1 MLTSA
6 ARRRPEARVPRPRGA
21 PPRWSLRYLPEIDGL
36 RGVAIALVIVYHL
49 WFRRVSGGVDVFLFL
64 SGFLITGS
72 LLRAVEQHGRIRF
85 ASFYARIVRRIF
97 PPALTVL
104 LGVAV
109 ATLVWLPQTRW
120 RDTLADITASALYVV
135 NWHLAGNSVDYLATR
150 DSASPVQHY
159 WSLAIQGQFYL
170 IWPLLMTAAALLATR
185 LAARPRAAIAV
196 LVGAVFVLSLGYSV
210 YRTPLLQ
217 AFTYFDTFARL
228 WEFALGGLLLL
239 TLPYLRLP
247 RAAAAA
253 LGWSGLAALVICGAV
268 FSGGDE
274 FPGWAA
280 LWPTLAAALIIA
292 AAAGTDGAAASGA
305 GGVPGISRLLRSW
318 PLARLGNLSYALYL
332 WHWPVLICYL
342 SVTDRIAASLRGGL
356 LVVAISVALAVV
368 TRWLVELRLP
378 RTGLGQRSNSGGFA
392 LAAAGV
398 AAVLVTTGAW
408 HGYLSAR
415 QPPPHDPRSY
425 PGAAHLAEPRDL
437 PDVPYLPE
445 SWNAKQDRAVIY
457 DADHEGCH
465 QDMRGSKV
473 LWCAFGRADAD
484 RTIALVGGSHSAHWL
499 PALLELT
506 EPYRWRIV
514 SITKASCRFQ
524 PLSHRDRDNRI
535 GQSCAEWNEGVIAEL
550 ERLRPDAVMTTSTT
564 GQGGRDY
571 TPEGYI
577 TQWRRLD
584 GLGITVLAVR
594 DTPWHTSGVPD
605 CVERRG
611 PAAPGCVLDRREHG
625 LVGPAVVERRTD
637 VPGNVRFLDMTDYVC
652 APERC
657 APVVGNILV
666 YSDAHHLTA
675 TYARTMAPYLA
686 DEIVAATGWPTGG

>member
-6 ARRRPEARVPRPRGA
+6 AGRAPEARATRPGGTPA
-21 PPRWSLRYLPEIDGL
+21 RWSLRHIPEIDGL

-64 SGFLITGS
+64 SGFLITAS

-97 PPALTVL
+97 PPALVVL
-104 LGVAV
+104 LGVV
-109 ATLVWLPQTRW
+109 AATVLWLPQTRW
-120 RDTLADITASALYVV
+120 RDTLADIATSALYVV
-135 NWHLAGNSVDYLATR
+135 NWHLASNSVDYLAAR

-170 IWPLLMTAAALLATR
+170 IWPLLVTAAALLATR
-185 LAARPRAAIAV
+185 VAARPRAVLAV

-210 YRTPLLQ
+210 HRTPIVQ

-239 TLPYLRLP
+239 ALPYLRLP
-247 RAAAAA
+247 RAAAAV
-253 LGWSGLAALVICGAV
+253 LGWSGLAALVVCGAV
-268 FSGGDE
+268 FSRGDE

-292 AAAGTDGAAASGA
+292 ATAQTGAATGPGA
-305 GGVPGISRLLRSW
+305 PGIGRLLRSR
-318 PLARLGNLSYALYL
+318 PLARLGDLSYTLYL

-342 SVTDRIAASLRGGL
+342 SVTDRTAASLRGGL
-356 LVVAISVALAVV
+356 LVIAISVPLAVV
-368 TRWLVELRLP
+368 TRWLVEIRLP
-378 RTGLGQRSNSGGFA
+378 RTGLGQRSDVGGFA
-392 LAAAGV
+392 LAAAAV
-398 AAVLVTTGAW
+398 AVVLATTGVW
-408 HGYLSAR
+408 HGYLSTR
-415 QPPPHDPRSY
+415 QSPPLDPRNY
-425 PGAAHLAEPRDL
+425 PGAAYLAEPRDL

-445 SWNAKQDRAVIY
+445 SWNARQDRAVIY
-457 DADHEGCH
+457 DDDHEGCH
-465 QDMRGSKV
+465 QDMRGSEV
-473 LWCAFGRADAD
+473 LWCAFGPADAD

-506 EPYRWRIV
+506 EPYEWRV
-514 SITKASCRFQ
+514 LSITKASCRFQ

-550 ERLRPDAVMTTSTT
+550 AQLRPDAVMTTSTT
-564 GQGGRDY
+564 GQGGKDY
-571 TPEGYI
+571 TPEGYL

-584 GLGITVLAVR
+584 ELGIMVLAVR

-605 CVERRG
+605 CVERHG
-611 PAAPGCVLDRREHG
+611 PAAPECVLDRREHG
-625 LVGPAVVERRTD
+625 LDGPAAIERRTD
-637 VPGNVRFLDMTDYVC
+637 VPDNVRFLDMTDYVC
-652 APERC
+652 DPARC

-675 TYARTMAPYLA
+675 TYARTIAPFLA
-686 DEIVAATGWPTGG
+686 DQIVAATSWRTGSIG